1 MRLTAPWKFDDT
13 TEEWTMASRYDQIV
27 KFINKALKEDHLYSN
42 EEIAFMKS
50 QLRQLRETK
59 DRLRKE
65 ERGGFG
71 S

>member
-1 MRLTAPWKFDDT
+1 
-13 TEEWTMASRYDQIV
+13 MASRYDQIV
-27 KFINKALKEDHLYSN
+27 SFINKALKEDHLYTN